1 MREDFLDTQFLDTKS
16 EDGKEDFS
24 DFLKNSKFVLKS
36 TEDGDSL
43 FFIEYNN
50 ERINSYEIEKIVKSK
65 SVKLTDFELKF
76 LEYISLCYG
85 TVQTILKVR
94 EKDFDEL
101 FLRIADTGF
110 NFYIDEKKYFF
121 EEKNF
126 KFDIKIFLDKNS
138 NVSINFEKDYV
149 IIFGEKNGFL
159 VEGDKIT
166 ILKKSVPIS
175 FFKEV
180 YFGKSK
186 IDVLRFIEIKKAL
199 LEKLKDDNVTIEQSV
214 LNIFDKDKIEKV
226 CDMVLKVETT
236 QYFIIGELHYKIL
249 NEFFKVKNY
258 RYDENST
265 IEKPVEIKTVL
276 EDNTLITY
284 LCDQSLS
291 EFILEDIF
299 YDLKRSNAIDL
310 DRNPFLF
317 KIPIGQLEV
326 FLEKILPK
334 LKENFE
340 VLFKDGVDM
349 KIQKEKIG
357 FLLNTNLKKS
367 LDLFEFDIKFKLKD
381 KVFTIADIRKLISDG
396 KRNIKFDDGTTI
408 TIENIRDLYKW
419 IEFLKNFEFK
429 SSTQKYN
436 VSQNT
441 ILELDEFLKGFENV
455 SVKSNDE
462 YKNFIKEVDT
472 KKPIEEISLPKLKDY
487 EFRNYQK
494 EGIFW
499 LEFLKK
505 YSFGGILADEMGLG
519 KTLQTLALLNINK
532 EKTHIV
538 LCPKSLLFNWENEIK
553 KYFPNMTCLV
563 IYQNSKKR
571 EELIKK
577 ANDYDIIITSY
588 SILQKDYKVY
598 FDNNIEFN
606 YMILDEAHYIKNM
619 KTRSNKAVKTIKSM
633 RKVILTGTP
642 LENRLEELYGLF
654 EIIMPNYLGTY
665 NEFRRDFSAKIERN
679 DKVSLEIL
687 QSKIRPFILRRT
699 KDEVLKELPKKQEQ
713 IVFNEMTNRQS
724 IIYNEILNRVKQDT
738 EKIIEDNGRTGK
750 AKIQILSALLRLR
763 QVCNHPKLL
772 DHKLEDEDMSAKVE
786 QFEELLLE
794 TIESENKVLIF
805 SQFTKMLDILE
816 NRLKENNI
824 LYERLDGTTKNRQEV
839 VDNFNNDK
847 KIKVFLISLKAGG
860 VGLNLTSASNVFIYD
875 PWWNPQ
881 VENQAIDRAH
891 RIGQKK
897 TVNVYKFITKN
908 SIEEKILK
916 LQERKANLFENIV
929 KEDNDFIKNLEWDDL
944 LELFD

>member
-24 DFLKNSKFVLKS
+24 DFLKNSKFVLKN

-101 FLRIADTGF
+101 FLRIADTSF
-110 NFYIDEKKYFF
+110 NFYIDEKKYSFDK
-121 EEKNF
+121 KNF
-126 KFDIKIFLDKNS
+126 KFDIKIFLDENS
-138 NVSINFEKDYV
+138 NVSINFDKDYK

-159 VEGDKIT
+159 VEDDKII
-166 ILKKSVPIS
+166 ILEKSVPIS

-214 LNIFDKDKIEKV
+214 LNIFDRNKIEKV
-226 CDMVLKVETT
+226 SDMVLKVETT

-291 EFILEDIF
+291 EFVLEDIF

-665 NEFRRDFSAKIERN
+665 NEFRRDF
-679 DKVSLEIL
+679 L
-687 QSKIRPFILRRT
+687 
-699 KDEVLKELPKKQEQ
+699 
-713 IVFNEMTNRQS
+713 
-724 IIYNEILNRVKQDT
+724 
-738 EKIIEDNGRTGK
+738 
-750 AKIQILSALLRLR
+750 
-763 QVCNHPKLL
+763 
-772 DHKLEDEDMSAKVE
+772 
-786 QFEELLLE
+786 
-794 TIESENKVLIF
+794 SEN
-805 SQFTKMLDILE
+805 
-816 NRLKENNI
+816 
-824 LYERLDGTTKNRQEV
+824 
-839 VDNFNNDK
+839 
-847 KIKVFLISLKAGG
+847 
-860 VGLNLTSASNVFIYD
+860 
-875 PWWNPQ
+875 W
-881 VENQAIDRAH
+881 
-891 RIGQKK
+891 
-897 TVNVYKFITKN
+897 
-908 SIEEKILK
+908 EK
-916 LQERKANLFENIV
+916 
-929 KEDNDFIKNLEWDDL
+929 W
-944 LELFD
+944 

>member
-1 MREDFLDTQFLDTKS
+1 M
-16 EDGKEDFS
+16 
-24 DFLKNSKFVLKS
+24 
-36 TEDGDSL
+36 
-43 FFIEYNN
+43 
-50 ERINSYEIEKIVKSK
+50 
-65 SVKLTDFELKF
+65 
-76 LEYISLCYG
+76 
-85 TVQTILKVR
+85 
-94 EKDFDEL
+94 
-101 FLRIADTGF
+101 
-110 NFYIDEKKYFF
+110 
-121 EEKNF
+121 
-126 KFDIKIFLDKNS
+126 
-138 NVSINFEKDYV
+138 
-149 IIFGEKNGFL
+149 
-159 VEGDKIT
+159 
-166 ILKKSVPIS
+166 
-175 FFKEV
+175 
-180 YFGKSK
+180 
-186 IDVLRFIEIKKAL
+186 
-199 LEKLKDDNVTIEQSV
+199 
-214 LNIFDKDKIEKV
+214 
-226 CDMVLKVETT
+226 
-236 QYFIIGELHYKIL
+236 GELHYKIL

-276 EDNTLITY
+276 ENNTLITY

-291 EFILEDIF
+291 EFVLEDIF

-429 SSTQKYN
+429 TSTQKYN

-455 SVKSNDE
+455 SVRSNDE

-772 DHKLEDEDMSAKVE
+772 DDKLEDEDMSAKVE

-824 LYERLDGTTKNRQEV
+824 LYERLDGTTKNRQDV